1 LTVGVIYRVTVVKE
15 TTDNGGG
22 YEGDE
27 TLFELAGSATMI
39 ARIAPTAIMDAL
51 ITDEHVQGGMAAGP
65 VPQQQVLAD
74 RVWDAAVANG
84 TVPAG
89 TPTEADRV
97 AVDKPKRTRRTKQ
110 QIAEDEARE
119 KQQAAL
125 QEHTNSAAQ
134 GGPGPVVT
142 TTFEGAAPVPTAPV
156 EPTAPPAAT
165 TPQQP
170 APPVTN
176 GAEAPVYNPFAVG

>member
-1 LTVGVIYRVTVVKE
+1 LTVGVIYRLTVVKE
-15 TTDNGGG
+15 TTDMGGG

-27 TLFELAGSATMI
+27 TLFELAGSATMLG
-39 ARIAPTAIMDAL
+39 RIAPSAVLDAL
-51 ITDEHVQGGMAAGP
+51 IADEHSGGAPA
-65 VPQQQVLAD
+65 QQQVLAD

-97 AVDKPKRTRRTKQ
+97 AIDKPKRTRRTKQ

-125 QEHTNSAAQ
+125 QAHTNSAAQ
-134 GGPGPVVT
+134 GGPGPVGV
-142 TTFEGAAPVPTAPV
+142 ADASVIASSPVPTAPV
-156 EPTAPPAAT
+156 EATAPPAAVA
-165 TPQQP
+165 PQQP
-170 APPVTN
+170 AAPVTN